1 MNNPYFIISYHSVN
15 QILAD
20 TMIRD
25 LSAGGFTFSTLSE
38 KDLGAGA
45 TMAGTL
51 QNEGRPIILMVSD
64 NFLKSEV
71 FIHQL
76 LPFLKSRDQSQIQ
89 IILLTEGQTD
99 PDTPPSPTRIDRVGQ
114 ILHYINYWQDRYL
127 HLRKL
132 QSHPETMGNV
142 SEESL
147 TRTRQIAFEI
157 GDLIEYFRENASYAW
172 EAFTANRY
180 ELFFRKSGN
189 ISLHHEFLKG
199 TLYPDDDRELE
210 EKIRK
215 QLEQLRQQEAQEK
228 QNQESGDPNVEDLL
242 EELAGKTNTVSRQQ
256 GDEAPPEKEL
266 LSKLI
271 AYKNKLEAPEDMDS
285 EDDDDDWDEDELW
298 DDNEEEETELKTEII
313 TLQPRNKERLKDL
326 VAKDP
331 DNINALLDL
340 AYLMAEDDQAFNE
353 TTGLLEKVLIL
364 DPGNPR
370 AFFLLG
376 QLSQEY
382 KEFHLAQR
390 YFERALEGNPNH
402 TESHLHLA
410 KLLMKDSEKLEAAL
424 EHLTA
429 ARKLDPDNAEIWAQY
444 GHALALNKSF
454 KKAVKA
460 YKKAL
465 DLDPENEVYA
475 SQLSELY
482 FKTGDKVKALKHHKE
497 KSKSQDSSKIPDQ
510 IAPTY
515 TSFPEDHNLSEPIE
529 KPPRKVAVLTVLI
542 TGATSGIG
550 RATAR
555 YFAER
560 GHRIIL
566 TGRREDRLTAL
577 QAELEQRFNTAVL
590 PLAFD
595 IRQEAVTRQ
604 LIKSLPSPWSNIDV
618 LINNAGLAKGLAPV
632 HEGKIEDWD
641 TMIDTNIKGLLYMTK
656 AVAGGMVQR
665 RKGHIINICSTAGK
679 ETYPMGNVY
688 CATKHAVDALTK
700 SFRLDLH
707 GYNIR
712 VGQVSPG
719 HVEETEF
726 ALNRFDGDTEKAGI
740 YKDFNPL
747 QASDVAAAIYYMIEH
762 PPHVSIHDIVLTGT
776 QQASSTQIDRSGRI
790 FD

>member
-15 QILAD
+15 QVLAD

-38 KDLGAGA
+38 KDLGTGA
-45 TMAGTL
+45 TLAGTL

-89 IILLTEGQTD
+89 IILLTEGQAD

-132 QSHPETMGNV
+132 QSHPETIGSV

-215 QLEQLRQQEAQEK
+215 QLEQLRQQEEQEK
-228 QNQESGDPNVEDLL
+228 QNQESVDPNVEDLL

-256 GDEAPPEKEL
+256 VDEAPPEKEL

-271 AYKNKLEAPEDMDS
+271 AYKNRLEEPEDMDN

-298 DDNEEEETELKTEII
+298 DDNEEEETEVKTEII
-313 TLQPRNKERLKDL
+313 TLQPRNKERLQDL

-376 QLSQEY
+376 QLSLEY

-402 TESHLHLA
+402 TESHLQLA
-410 KLLMKDSEKLEAAL
+410 KLLMKDPEKLEVAL
-424 EHLTA
+424 EHLSA
-429 ARKLDPDNAEIWAQY
+429 ARKIDPDNAEIWAQY
-444 GHALALNKSF
+444 GYALALNKSL

-497 KSKSQDSSKIPDQ
+497 KSKSQDPGKIPDQ
-510 IAPTY
+510 ITPTY
-515 TSFPEDHNLSEPIE
+515 TATPEDHILLEPIE

-747 QASDVAAAIYYMIEH
+747 QASDVAAAIYYMIEQ

-776 QQASSTQIDRSGRI
+776 QQASSTQINRSGRI

>member
-15 QILAD
+15 QVLVD
-20 TMIRD
+20 TMVRD
-25 LSAGGFTFSTLSE
+25 LSPGGFTFSSLSERELGEGGTLSS
-38 KDLGAGA
+38 
-45 TMAGTL
+45 TL
-51 QNEGRPIILMVSD
+51 QNENKPIILMVSD
-64 NFLKSEV
+64 NFLKSETL
-71 FIHQL
+71 IHQL

-89 IILLTEGQTD
+89 IILLTDGQAD
-99 PDTPPSPTRIDRVGQ
+99 PATPPSPTRIDRVGQ

-189 ISLHHEFLKG
+189 ISLHLEFQKG
-199 TLYPDDDRELE
+199 TLYPDDDKELE

-215 QLEQLRQQEAQEK
+215 QLEQLRLQEEK
-228 QNQESGDPNVEDLL
+228 EKLNPASHDANVEDML
-242 EELAGKTNTVSRQQ
+242 EELAGKSDAVTRHP
-256 GDEAPPEKEL
+256 GEEPPPEKEL

-271 AYKNKLEAPEDMDS
+271 AYKNKLEAPEDIDR
-285 EDDDDDWDEDELW
+285 EEDDDDWDDEDDW
-298 DDNEEEETELKTEII
+298 DVNEEEDKALKTEII

-326 VAKDP
+326 VEKDP
-331 DNINALLDL
+331 ENVNALLDL
-340 AYLMAEDDQAFNE
+340 AYLMADDDQSFNE
-353 TTGLLEKVLIL
+353 TTGLLEKVLVL

-402 TESHLHLA
+402 TESHIQLA
-410 KLLMKDSEKLEAAL
+410 KLLMKDNDKLESAL
-424 EHLTA
+424 EHLSA
-429 ARKLDPDNAEIWAQY
+429 ARKLDPENAEIWAQY
-444 GHALALNKSF
+444 GQALALNKSY

-460 YKKAL
+460 FKKAI
-465 DLDPENEVYA
+465 DLDPENEGYA

-482 FKTGDKVKALKHHKE
+482 FKTGDRVKALKYHKE
-497 KSKSQDSSKIPDQ
+497 KSKSQETIRTPDQ
-510 IAPTY
+510 SVPTDAAIQE
-515 TSFPEDHNLSEPIE
+515 SPDLSKDVEN
-529 KPPRKVAVLTVLI
+529 PPKQVAVLTVLI

-555 YFAER
+555 YFAEK

-577 QAELEQRFNTAVL
+577 QAELEQRFNIAVL
-590 PLAFD
+590 PMAFD

-707 GYNIR
+707 SYNIR

-747 QASDVAAAIYYMIEH
+747 RASDVAAAIYYMIEQ
-762 PPHVSIHDIVLTGT
+762 PPHVSIHDIVMTGT
-776 QQASSTQIDRSGRI
+776 QQASSTQINRSGRI